1 MAYYVDDVPENPFE
15 IEPPE
20 DVELDQFDSAVA
32 YFTTPSVDEIAAASA
47 DINDDAVLVAFEE
60 GAIFTEPGL
69 WTLTVTLLSDTASRR
84 LPSIRLVVQDDDG
97 WHTLDTARH
106 NWSDA
111 ATIEDDILWE
121 ILAVAKLE
129 VVAYAPALAAEAP
142 VPVNY
147 RKGQLMQAR
156 SLWNASKVDPSSGAI
171 GDDSFAITPFPL
183 DWQVKQVLRP
193 KRAVPVVF

>member
-20 DVELDQFDSAVA
+20 DIELDQFDTAVA
-32 YFTTPSVDEIAAASA
+32 YFTTPGVEDITAVSAEITDTAVEVD
-47 DINDDAVLVAFEE
+47 FEE

-69 WTLTVTLLSDTASRR
+69 WTLTVTLMSGTAIRR
-84 LPSIRLVVQDDDG
+84 LPSIRIVVQADDG

-106 NWSDA
+106 AWSDA
-111 ATIEDDILWE
+111 VRIEDDILWE
-121 ILAVAKLE
+121 ILAVAKHE
-129 VVAYAPALAAEAP
+129 VVAYAPALAVGAT
-142 VPVNY
+142 VPVHY

-156 SLWNASKVDPSSGAI
+156 SLWNASKVDPSSGAM